1 MNTVIKNNQPQQPT
15 TLAGIVNRGKYGAE
29 ARFGLDNKSN
39 LQFLTQE
46 ICIRNG
52 GSIALSKDHVIS
64 SQFIVQQMSYNYANI
79 LIETINSMSCR
90 FTEDNLTTLLQVN
103 CSPIWQTDFFK
114 KPLQMVID
122 FYQIQSEDDLDKNPD
137 VRDLVEKLELLS
149 VVENYALVDVCEQ
162 FWRNKRSGSFS
173 ENFKQLR
180 LELA

>member
-15 TLAGIVNRGKYGAE
+15 TLAGLVNRGKIGAE
-29 ARFGLDNKSN
+29 DRFGLDNKSK
-39 LQFLTQE
+39 LHFLIQE
-46 ICIRNG
+46 ICARNG

-64 SQFIVQQMSYNYANI
+64 SQFIVQQMSCNYANL
-79 LIETINSMSCR
+79 LIETINSMSYR

-114 KPLQMVID
+114 TPLQMVID
-122 FYQIQSEDDLDKNPD
+122 FYQVKSKDDLDKNPD
-137 VRDLVEKLELLS
+137 VKDLIEKLEQLS

-162 FWRNKRSGSFS
+162 FWRNKRSGSFR

>member
-1 MNTVIKNNQPQQPT
+1 MNTVIKNNQPPQPT
-15 TLAGIVNRGKYGAE
+15 TLAGLVNIGKYGAE
-29 ARFGLDNKSN
+29 ARFGLDNKSK

-46 ICIRNG
+46 ICARNG
-52 GSIALSKDHVIS
+52 GAIALSKDHVIS
-64 SQFIVQQMSYNYANI
+64 SQFIVQEMSCNYARL
-79 LIETINSMSCR
+79 LIETVNSMSYK

-114 KPLQMVID
+114 TPIQMVID
-122 FYQIQSEDDLDKNPD
+122 FYQIVCIDDLDKNPD
-137 VRDLVEKLELLS
+137 VKDLVEKLEQLS

-162 FWRNKRSGSFS
+162 FWRNKRSGSFR